1 LGEVRLIHSLLAIID
16 YVIIGNISNWQY
28 VIENII
34 QKKEEEELPL
44 SIGRRG
50 EKEKA
55 V

>member
-1 LGEVRLIHSLLAIID
+1 MGEVRLIHSLLAIID
-16 YVIIGNISNWQY
+16 YVIIGNISNREY
-28 VIENII
+28 FI